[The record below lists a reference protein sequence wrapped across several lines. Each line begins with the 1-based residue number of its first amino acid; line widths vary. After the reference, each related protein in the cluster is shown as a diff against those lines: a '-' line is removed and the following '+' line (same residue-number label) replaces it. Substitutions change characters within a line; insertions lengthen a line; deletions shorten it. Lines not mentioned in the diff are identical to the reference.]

1 MRYVT
6 LAALRSPGLTQFS
19 RVAIF
24 VVLFLVADASSA
36 AASPD
41 IIYINACPQGCAIT
55 SGTDDAINRKSS
67 IISHAYTFPAF
78 AYSTDVLNSAAACA
92 RATLAQFNVHVVL
105 NDPGVAR
112 REVILSTDGQ
122 GIGVSTS
129 VPELVPFSGQPETN
143 TLAFVF
149 GNVWQGDVDGICWSI
164 TTVVGNL
171 YGLDQVTNCPDI
183 MSYSLC
189 GEKSFTN
196 ANSTCDG
203 TVWGTPGHCFSGNT
217 TQNSF
222 QVLLA
227 EAGTP
232 DFIFTNSLEG
242 FEVPH
247 AGPSP

>member
-1 MRYVT
+1 MYFVE
-6 LAALRSPGLTQFS
+6 LAAPSSSKLVQFGT
-19 RVAIF
+19 VALLI
-24 VVLFLVADASSA
+24 VLFCVGDAAVA

-41 IIYINACPQGCAIT
+41 IIYINACPEGCTIAA
-55 SGTDDAINRKSS
+55 GADDAINRKSS
-67 IISHAYTFPAF
+67 VIPHTYTFPAF
-78 AYSTDVLNSAAACA
+78 AYSADVLNSAAACA
-92 RATLAQFNVHVVL
+92 RATLAPFNIHVVL

-122 GIGVSTS
+122 GIGVSAG
-129 VPELVPFSGQPETN
+129 VPEIVPFSGQPEPN

-149 GNVWQGDVDGICWSI
+149 GNAWQGDVDGICWSMA
-164 TTVVGNL
+164 TVVGNL

-183 MSYSLC
+183 MSFSLC

-196 ANSTCDG
+196 VDATCDG
-203 TVWGTPGHCFSGNT
+203 SVWGTPGHCFSGNT

-222 QVLLA
+222 QILLN
-227 EAGTP
+227 ETGTP
-232 DFIFTNSLEG
+232 DFIFTNSFEA